1 MSIVERDLVFPD
13 APAQASLAERLSR
26 EGVLRS
32 LAQLRSGV
40 LTVHESGGSVRLGG
54 AGGTASG
61 ASSLDAT
68 LRVHDPVFWL
78 EVATGG
84 AVGASESYMR
94 GEWDTDELTTLI
106 RLLARDRDA
115 LAGLEGGFASLR
127 KPVLHALHAMRRNT
141 RRGSRANIEAHYD
154 LGNDF
159 FALFLDPTLMY
170 SCAIFPDEA
179 SGLDEAA
186 THKLDVVCEKL
197 RLSPEQHVLEI
208 GTGWGG
214 FAIHAARRYGVRV
227 TTTTISKA
235 QYEVAVRRVRAAGLG
250 DRITLLREDYRDL
263 PKLGRRFDRVVSL
276 EMIEAVG
283 HEYLHEYFRV
293 LDAMLKPEGRAV
305 LQAIVIRDQDET
317 AYKRG
322 VDFIQRHVFP
332 GGALPSVRGMT
343 HAAAT
348 ATTLRT
354 EAIAD
359 YTPHY
364 ARTLR
369 EWSARF
375 EARLDDVRAQGFD
388 ERFVRLWRWYFAYCE
403 AGFLERTCGLVQV
416 ELAGATH
423 GRGDGAR
430 TRA

>member
-1 MSIVERDLVFPD
+1 MTTFARDIAVASSPQ
-13 APAQASLAERLSR
+13 PSLAERLSR
-26 EGVLRS
+26 EGVLHS
-32 LAQLRSGV
+32 LTQLRSGT
-40 LTVHESGGSVRLGG
+40 LTVSEYGRSLALGG
-54 AGGTASG
+54 GTGASG
-61 ASSLDAT
+61 AVQSLDAT

-94 GEWDTDELTTLI
+94 GEWDTDDLTTLI

-186 THKLDVVCEKL
+186 VHKLDVVCEKL
-197 RLSPEQHVLEI
+197 KLVPEQHVLEI

-227 TTTTISKA
+227 TTTTISNA
-235 QYEVAVRRVRAAGLG
+235 QYEVAARRVREAGLQ

-293 LDAMLKPEGRAV
+293 IDAMLESDGRAV
-305 LQAIVIRDQDET
+305 LQAIVIRDQDEA

-332 GGALPSVRGMT
+332 GGALPSVRGMA

-348 ATTLRT
+348 ATSLRT
-354 EAIAD
+354 ESVSD

-375 EARLDDVRAQGFD
+375 ESRLDDVRAQGFD

-430 TRA
+430 SSA